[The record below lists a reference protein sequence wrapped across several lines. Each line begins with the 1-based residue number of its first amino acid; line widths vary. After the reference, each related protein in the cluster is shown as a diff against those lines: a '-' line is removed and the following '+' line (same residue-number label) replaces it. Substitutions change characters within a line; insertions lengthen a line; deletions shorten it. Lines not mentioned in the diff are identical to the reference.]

1 MTEREFY
8 ISIVPDVAEI
18 VLYLKRLPKEDQEQ
32 IKEEMMNACAGRPAA
47 QKFMEKLWIT
57 IGLCLKEGAV

>member
-8 ISIVPDVAEI
+8 ISIVPDVAELI
-18 VLYLKRLPKEDQEQ
+18 LYLKRLPRKDQEQ
-32 IKEEMMNACAGRPAA
+32 IKEKMMNVCAGRPAA

-57 IGLCLKEGAV
+57 IDSCLKEGAA

>member
-8 ISIVPDVAEI
+8 ISIIPDVAELI
-18 VLYLKRLPKEDQEQ
+18 ENLKVLPKEDQEQ
-32 IKEEMMNACAGRPAA
+32 IKEKMMDACAGRPAA

-57 IGLCLKEGAV
+57 IGSCLKEGAA